1 MVGEIVVMPSD
12 GTISIGYT
20 FHYAHH
26 RRGYA
31 FEALN
36 ALIDRLHNDY
46 PNCDFI
52 SFSDPGNEPSMTLLN
67 KLGYINLGYIL
78 SKESYAFGKWLTP
91 ATEAEISEAVNK

>member
-36 ALIDRLHNDY
+36 ALINRLHNDY

-52 SFSDPGNEPSMTLLN
+52 SFSDPGNEPSMVLLN
-67 KLGYINLGYIL
+67 KLGYIL
-78 SKESYAFGKWLTP
+78 SKEAYAFGKWLTP
-91 ATEAEISEAVNK
+91 ATEAEISEAVN